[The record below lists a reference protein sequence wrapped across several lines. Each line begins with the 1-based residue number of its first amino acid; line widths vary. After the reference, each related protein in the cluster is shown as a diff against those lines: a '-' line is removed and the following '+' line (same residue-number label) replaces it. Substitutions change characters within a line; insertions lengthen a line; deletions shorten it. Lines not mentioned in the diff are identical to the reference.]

1 MAIIGTDIRIG
12 QLCHLYHVYNSRVEV
27 FSGTAYLHEV
37 DFKLTK
43 EEVKTIIEAYVLE
56 NL

>member
-27 FSGTAYLHEV
+27 FSGTAYLHED
-37 DFKLTK
+37 DFKLTR
-43 EEVKTIIEAYVLE
+43 EEAKTIVEAYVLG
-56 NL
+56 NM